1 MTADVPDRRHRT
13 HSRGWLAE
21 AARRE
26 RNQDMGSRTRRT
38 VRGLAGL
45 AAAASL
51 AIAVAVPAFASHVE
65 PTPIG
70 QNKSCGQLGAYDH
83 EFKIDATPTTGT
95 YSDPDSDFEVDITMN
110 SDGSFDFESNLA
122 VDAVFVKGGREGGNL
137 YVYDP
142 PVTSDEDLD
151 TPTGQEISHVSFCF
165 DDQPEESQPEESQPE
180 ESQPEESQPEE
191 SLPEESQPEESLP
204 EESQPEES
212 LPEESQPEE
221 SLPEESQP
229 EGTPQGG
236 ERTPAESER
245 EGTLGGTPAPSGGT
259 VPNTAAQPWTGVP
272 ASVLGLVLLASLGA
286 LVYVRLAQEPIER

>member
-1 MTADVPDRRHRT
+1 
-13 HSRGWLAE
+13 
-21 AARRE
+21 
-26 RNQDMGSRTRRT
+26 MGSRTRRT

-110 SDGSFDFESNLA
+110 GDGSFGFESNLA

-151 TPTGQEISHVSFCF
+151 TPTGQQISHVSFCF
-165 DDQPEESQPEESQPE
+165 DDQPQ

-191 SLPEESQPEESLP
+191 SLPEESQP

-236 ERTPAESER
+236 EQTPAESER